1 MDRVVDIAAKVEV
14 LVVGEAI
21 LQLQRHI
28 AAQSLLDATAN
39 KEAIERLVDQGE
51 AGHGYIKIGSCPAC
65 IGVPERP
72 CCCQEARPCSDGPLV
87 ADGEA
92 KRGKVPIHIAKGI
105 VDEHAQH
112 DVGTHLN
119 VVASGQDALYP
130 LKTNVRGSGGQ
141 LRSANTVS

>member
-1 MDRVVDIAAKVEV
+1 MDRVVDVGAAKVEV

-51 AGHGYIKIGSCPAC
+51 AGRGYIKIGSCPAC

-72 CCCQEARPCSDGPLV
+72 CCCQVARPCSDGPLV

-92 KRGKVPIHIAKGI
+92 KCAKVPVHIAKRI
-105 VDEHAQH
+105 VDEHSPQH
-112 DVGTHLN
+112 VGTHLI
-119 VVASGQDALYP
+119 VVATGHDAVYP
-130 LKTNVRGSGGQ
+130 LKTNVRSYGG
-141 LRSANTVS
+141 